1 MWWSLEIFGAW
12 LSWCALNHNYT
23 LPGSHQ
29 LVIDWLTPASS
40 QYLVLMLCKGQKV
53 QPFLPLPRW
62 FLPFQMA
69 PVVTLK
75 SRWVT
80 RWHDYRAERFHPL
93 ILPSRFFFKGLY
105 WTHDR
110 YMSHNLDMEKKTI
123 KTITVLVQVSV
134 LRKGGVAIWCASIPV
149 RWSGFEM
156 EIIIKIAVRSVWCMP
171 YQNMLQRNFLMS
183 HWHLIFYLFF
193 FTSGAANELHRGAYC
208 APPLDSWIR
217 KPDSC

>member
-1 MWWSLEIFGAW
+1 MKQRKQVGRYCQNKMWRSLEIFGAW

-75 SRWVT
+75 SQWVT
-80 RWHDYRAERFHPL
+80 RWHDSRAERFHPL
-93 ILPSRFFFKGLY
+93 ILPSRFFLKVCTGHMTDI
-105 WTHDR
+105 WV
-110 YMSHNLDMEKKTI
+110 
-123 KTITVLVQVSV
+123 IT
-134 LRKGGVAIWCASIPV
+134 
-149 RWSGFEM
+149 
-156 EIIIKIAVRSVWCMP
+156 
-171 YQNMLQRNFLMS
+171 
-183 HWHLIFYLFF
+183 
-193 FTSGAANELHRGAYC
+193 
-208 APPLDSWIR
+208 WIR
-217 KPDSC
+217 KKNNKNKNCFGTGRCAL